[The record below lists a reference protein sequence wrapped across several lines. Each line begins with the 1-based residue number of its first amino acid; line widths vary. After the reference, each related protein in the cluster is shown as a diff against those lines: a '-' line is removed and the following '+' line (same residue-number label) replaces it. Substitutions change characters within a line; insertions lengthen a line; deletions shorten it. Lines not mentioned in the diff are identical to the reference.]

1 MKRMVVLL
9 TVVALMMVMV
19 TVSVSPAFAQPPFQ
33 VHPKDCA
40 NGVAQTFGSDP
51 DHNAAD
57 ALEAFCD
64 LPINRETGKGR

>member
-19 TVSVSPAFAQPPFQ
+19 VVSVSPAFAQPPFP
-33 VHPKDCA
+33 VHPKNCA

-64 LPINRETGKGR
+64 LPITRETGKGR